1 MPSAVPGTSPFST
14 FLASEQLSSLCIIV
28 ENAQLNVAAL
38 FFLIPSVVINTLS
51 ESVENCRRGPER
63 SQGDMQIDTN
73 CCNMYIIDAYA
84 EIETRVLN
92 NLSVGSLR

>member
-1 MPSAVPGTSPFST
+1 MSSAVPGASPFSK
-14 FLASEQLSSLCIIV
+14 FLTSEQLSSLCIIV
-28 ENAQLNVAAL
+28 ENAQLNLAAL
-38 FFLIPSVVINTLS
+38 FLIPSVVINTLL

-73 CCNMYIIDAYA
+73 WCNMYIIDAYA